1 MLQVLSKT
9 NLDLTMFI
17 GNDESHHKIVGLNLG
32 LFQKGYH
39 CEGTG
44 AIATT
49 FMTDLSGKSIEG
61 LRTRFTKTDSSNS
74 YNSSSRYYNNSS
86 RGRYSASRSHFN
98 RKITNEN
105 TISEMRISRG
115 IRSNRTEIDMKI
127 LPSSGDR
134 KMLFDCDIV
143 SRYSRHI
150 KTTEEMT
157 ILPCIQSK
165 LELNNEN
172 FSPKLGE
179 EEEAKL
185 HMDSVVVKVREF
197 EENFKCLYPFLVL
210 RNFTGISNT
219 AAQEISLAEFGKFAR
234 QIDIIQEVSIPSKCA
249 KKKFIEICE
258 IFRDNKVL
266 TKLKANN
273 FEFRKLNNRLSVE
286 FFGIQ
291 MINDDNF
298 KPFRFFDHPGINFC
312 ADYLDK
318 SRTFDSIEAKISK
331 EIITRI

>member
-1 MLQVLSKT
+1 MLQVLSQT

-17 GNDESHHKIVGLNLG
+17 GGDESHFKIVGLNLG
-32 LFQKGYH
+32 LLAKGLH

-49 FMTDLSGKSIEG
+49 FMTDSSGKHIEG
-61 LRTRFTKTDSSNS
+61 LRTRFTKTEQPHYNQHYSSK
-74 YNSSSRYYNNSS
+74 Y
-86 RGRYSASRSHFN
+86 GRRISTN
-98 RKITNEN
+98 RTYFKRKLVREN
-105 TISEMRISRG
+105 TAIYLTVSRG
-115 IRSNRTEIDMKI
+115 IRSNRTEII
-127 LPSSGDR
+127 LRVIPSSEDR
-134 KMLFDCDIV
+134 KLLLDTDIV

-150 KTTEEMT
+150 RTTDEMT
-157 ILPCIQSK
+157 ILPNIQST
-165 LELNNEN
+165 LELNNEDFVPN
-172 FSPKLGE
+172 LEDE
-179 EEEAKL
+179 EAAKL
-185 HMDSVVVKVREF
+185 HMDSAVVRVKEF

-210 RNFTGISNT
+210 RNFTGISNN
-219 AAQEISLAEFGKFAR
+219 AIQEISLAEFDKFSR
-234 QIDIIQEVSIPSKCA
+234 QIDVIQEVSVPSKCA

-273 FEFRKLNNRLSVE
+273 FEFKKYNNMLSVE

-291 MINDDNF
+291 MFNEDNF
-298 KPFRFFDHPGINFC
+298 KPFNYLDHPGISFC

-318 SRTFDSIEAKISK
+318 SRTFDSIEAKLSK

>member
-1 MLQVLSKT
+1 MLQVLSQT

-17 GNDESHHKIVGLNLG
+17 GNDESHFKIVGLNLG

-49 FMTDLSGKSIEG
+49 FMTDTVGKSVEG
-61 LRTRFTKTDSSNS
+61 LRTRFTKTNTSNN
-74 YNSSSRYYNNSS
+74 YNYSSRYNKGNSN
-86 RGRYSASRSHFN
+86 RSHFK
-98 RKITNEN
+98 RKVIKEN
-105 TISEMRISRG
+105 TTSELMISRG
-115 IRSNRTEIDMKI
+115 IRSNRTEIDVKI
-127 LPSSGDR
+127 IPSLEDR
-134 KMLFDCDIV
+134 KTLFDSDIV

-157 ILPCIQSK
+157 VLPVIISK

-172 FSPKLGE
+172 FTPKPE
-179 EEEAKL
+179 EVEDAKL

-210 RNFTGISNT
+210 RNFTGVSNNT
-219 AAQEISLAEFGKFAR
+219 AQEISLAEFSKFSR
-234 QIDIIQEVSIPSKCA
+234 QIDIIQEVTIPSKNA

-266 TKLKANN
+266 NKLKANN
-273 FEFRKLNNRLSVE
+273 FEFTKFNDKLKIE

-291 MINDDNF
+291 MFNEDNF
-298 KPFRFFDHPGINFC
+298 KPFKYFDHPGINFC
-312 ADYLDK
+312 ADYLDR